1 MPQKKVHKST
11 EARAWKP
18 RSHSPESLY
27 QTFLDYVKWAED
39 NPLCDE
45 VVSKGEVLTLSKV
58 RPLSLS
64 GFCVYADIHMQTFR
78 NYESRE
84 EYTAYFDVCA
94 RARAI
99 IEDHQLT
106 GAMVG
111 RFNPAIAARVL
122 SLADK
127 TDITSDGK
135 AITSG
140 SGVTVNVDKDALSII
155 RSVGRMSIP
164 SSGDDIKT
172 KG

>member
-1 MPQKKVHKST
+1 
-11 EARAWKP
+11 
-18 RSHSPESLY
+18 
-27 QTFLDYVKWAED
+27 
-39 NPLCDE
+39 
-45 VVSKGEVLTLSKV
+45 
-58 RPLSLS
+58 
-64 GFCVYADIHMQTFR
+64 
-78 NYESRE
+78 
-84 EYTAYFDVCA
+84 
-94 RARAI
+94 
-99 IEDHQLT
+99 
-106 GAMVG
+106 MVG
-111 RFNPAIAARVL
+111 RFNPSIAARVL